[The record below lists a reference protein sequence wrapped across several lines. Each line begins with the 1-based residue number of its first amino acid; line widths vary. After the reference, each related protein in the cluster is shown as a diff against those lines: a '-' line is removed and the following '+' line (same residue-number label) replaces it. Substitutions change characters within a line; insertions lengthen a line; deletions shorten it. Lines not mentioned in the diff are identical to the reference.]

1 MRMLKPIKQLVVIS
15 GLQDFH
21 TFKNAMETYN
31 YLWLPS
37 SSGAI
42 KCRQLNALSWKRKQD
57 TEKLPRSIDGP
68 GHLDFQDQ
76 SQD

>member
-42 KCRQLNALSWKRKQD
+42 KCRQLNALSWKRKQ
-57 TEKLPRSIDGP
+57 
-68 GHLDFQDQ
+68 
-76 SQD
+76 